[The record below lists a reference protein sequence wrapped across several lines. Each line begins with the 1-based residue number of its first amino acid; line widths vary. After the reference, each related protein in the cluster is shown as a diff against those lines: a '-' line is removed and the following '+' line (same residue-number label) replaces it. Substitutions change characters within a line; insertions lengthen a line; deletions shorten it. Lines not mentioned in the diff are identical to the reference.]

1 MKAVIFDLDN
11 TLAKIGQGMAQNDLM
26 LLRQLEKQGVMT
38 AICSGKTADYLCGFA
53 RQTGLKR
60 PVLLGENGAIIQV
73 GVELPPKQ
81 FYSLPYSEKAKHTIA
96 FLRNELNRILP
107 HIWYQP
113 NMVGLTPF
121 PSKPEEFDM
130 IAECLESNKAYMED
144 VTVYRHVDCFDIMP
158 EGIDKRQ
165 GVKFMGEVLNV
176 SPKDMIAVGD
186 GINDYSMFEY
196 AGVAIGI
203 HVKESGRVDK
213 NFNTITEA
221 LEYISVYISG

>member
-1 MKAVIFDLDN
+1 
-11 TLAKIGQGMAQNDLM
+11 
-26 LLRQLEKQGVMT
+26 
-38 AICSGKTADYLCGFA
+38 
-53 RQTGLKR
+53 
-60 PVLLGENGAIIQV
+60 
-73 GVELPPKQ
+73 
-81 FYSLPYSEKAKHTIA
+81 
-96 FLRNELNRILP
+96 
-107 HIWYQP
+107 
-113 NMVGLTPF
+113 
-121 PSKPEEFDM
+121 M

-158 EGIDKRQ
+158 GSIDKRQ